1 MRTHL
6 ETAATLPP
14 EGSFSTRSLKGPGDT
29 GEVEIAGRVYVTASR
44 VAELLGVTER
54 TLARWNAA
62 RIGPP
67 KLKIGKVV
75 LYELSR
81 LPDWLASRE
90 IAPVRA
96 HRH

>member
-1 MRTHL
+1 MESHL

-14 EGSFSTRSLKGPGDT
+14 AGVFPSRSLRGLGGT
-29 GEVEIAGRVYVTASR
+29 GEVEIAGRVYATGR
-44 VAELLGVTER
+44 RIAEMLGVTER

-67 KLKIGKVV
+67 KIKIGKVV

-81 LPDWLASRE
+81 LSDWLASRE
-90 IAPVRA
+90 IAPVRS